1 MSCNLM
7 RGDDYFIY
15 RRFHGAH
22 QQSNQDALEVQTAV
36 AMTGGC
42 VNDYIP
48 VPHKPAAFGVRT
60 WLLETWVRC
69 V

>member
-36 AMTGGC
+36 AMIGGC

-60 WLLETWVRC
+60 WLLESWMRC